1 VTPHWLDTHEY
12 PFTSHSFDVE
22 GHRMHYVD
30 EGQGQTL
37 LFVHGTPSWSF
48 EYRHL
53 IKALSA
59 SYRCIAP
66 DHLGFG
72 LSDKP
77 SDYAYRTRQHAANL
91 GLLIQHLNLQD
102 IILVVHDFGGPI
114 GLHYAVN
121 HPGNIQRLVI
131 LNTWLWSSTGEPE
144 FEKNRKLLNNPF
156 LPFLYRYL
164 NFSARFLV
172 PQSFGNRGKLS
183 RLVHLH
189 YTRPFGKPSQRLGT
203 LAFARSLMHDQA
215 WFEAL
220 WMKRACITDKPTLLL
235 WGMKDPFIG
244 GKHLDQFADHFFYR
258 RVVRL
263 EEAGHFPQEE
273 CPEIV
278 IREIRAFLNEEIKF
292 VG

>member
-1 VTPHWLDTHEY
+1 
-12 PFTSHSFDVE
+12 
-22 GHRMHYVD
+22 MHFVD
-30 EGQGQTL
+30 EGQGETI

-53 IKALSA
+53 IKAFS
-59 SYRCIAP
+59 SGYRCIAP

-77 SDYAYRTRQHAANL
+77 ADYSYGTPRHATSL
-91 GLLIQHLNLQD
+91 GLLIQHLNLKN
-102 IILVVHDFGGPI
+102 ITLVVHDFGGPI

-121 HPGNIQRLVI
+121 HPDNVRRLVL
-131 LNTWLWSSTGEPE
+131 LNTWLWSSQGEPE
-144 FEKNRKLLNNPF
+144 FEKNRKILNSPW

-172 PQSFGNRGKLS
+172 PKSFGDRSKLNRLIH
-183 RLVHLH
+183 RH

-203 LAFARSLMHDQA
+203 LAFARSLLHDQA
-215 WFEAL
+215 WFEGL

-235 WGMKDPFIG
+235 WGMKDPFVG
-244 GKHLDQFADHFFYR
+244 GKFLDKFADHFFYR

-273 CPEIV
+273 CPEIL
-278 IREIRAFLNEEIKF
+278 IREMRTFLNGDKK
-292 VG
+292 